1 MLQKLYQENTYLEEK
16 ALQAAEPIFIKNLEN
31 VQGDE
36 RDIILFSIGYGADE
50 DGKLSMNF
58 GPLNR
63 EGGWRRLNVAVT
75 RARYEMKVFSSLKA
89 DQIDLN
95 RTQAEGVKGLKG
107 FLNFAEK
114 GLLPQ
119 NVNTVNTVQKQNLIE
134 GISKY
139 LIENGFEVKTNI
151 GTSAYR
157 LDIGIVDPEHRDQYV
172 LGILVDGENYIQ
184 TQTTNDRELLIP
196 NVLESLGWNI
206 HRIWT
211 LDWIKNKEKILAEI
225 KQKIKSQK

>member
-1 MLQKLYQENTYLEEK
+1 
-16 ALQAAEPIFIKNLEN
+16 
-31 VQGDE
+31 
-36 RDIILFSIGYGADE
+36 
-50 DGKLSMNF
+50 MNF

-114 GLLPQ
+114 GLLPT
-119 NVNTVNTVQKQNLIE
+119 NFNSANNLQKQNLIE
-134 GISKY
+134 SISKY
-139 LIENGFEVKTNI
+139 LNENGLEVKTNI
-151 GTSAYR
+151 GTSAYK
-157 LDIGIVDPEHRDQYV
+157 LDIGIVDPEKKDQYV
-172 LGILVDGENYIQ
+172 LGILVDGENYVQ

-196 NVLESLGWNI
+196 NVLEGLGWNI
-206 HRIWT
+206 YRIWT
-211 LDWIKNKEKILAEI
+211 LDWIKNKDKIVAEI
-225 KQKIKSQK
+225 KQKIKK